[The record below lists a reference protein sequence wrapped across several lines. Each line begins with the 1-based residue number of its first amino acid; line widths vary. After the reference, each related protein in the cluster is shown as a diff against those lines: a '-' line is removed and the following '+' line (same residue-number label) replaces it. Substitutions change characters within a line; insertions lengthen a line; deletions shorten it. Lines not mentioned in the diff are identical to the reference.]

1 MNIARSFGSIASV
14 ARKEFI
20 HILRDWRILILIFT
34 LPPAFTLLFGH
45 AFEVTALTDAPAILI
60 DADRSEKSEKLI
72 EQLRTSE
79 TFAWRDGAAD
89 SVDGLDLL
97 KAGVQ
102 AAIIVPAGWG
112 ASLANGDPLP
122 LRLVLDGM
130 DTTSAPQLE
139 GEVQRVLGQFQ
150 LDSRQEMIDQLP
162 DSVIEMGKQIP
173 VETRKQFT
181 SSMTPWSS
189 ESEVLYNPKLR
200 FIDYV
205 MPGIVGLILQ
215 LLTVTL
221 MACTIARERE
231 SGTLSQL
238 LVTPLRREEIVVGK
252 VLPYLAVSIVLIGM
266 TLATGRY
273 HFHVLYRAPLLL
285 SALCLLFLL
294 CSLGTGL
301 LISTFC
307 RTQAQAIQ
315 FAVFYLLPV
324 FPLSGAFAS
333 LDQLPASIRVISQT
347 FPLTHFCH
355 AFRMV
360 SLGNAGLPAIA
371 GDLLFLAIGAV
382 VTCLGAALLL
392 RRIQD

>member
-1 MNIARSFGSIASV
+1 MKIADSFLAVYSV

-20 HILRDWRILILIFT
+20 HILRDWRILILIFA
-34 LPPAFTLLFGH
+34 LPPAFTLLLGH
-45 AFEVTALTDAPAILI
+45 AFEVTELTDAPAMLF
-60 DADRSEKSEKLI
+60 DQDRSEQSEKLVDK
-72 EQLRTSE
+72 LRAST
-79 TFAWRDGAAD
+79 TFAWRDSAGV
-89 SVDGLDLL
+89 SVDGVDLL
-97 KAGVQ
+97 TTGVQ
-102 AAIIVPAGWG
+102 AAVVIPANWG
-112 ASLANGDPLP
+112 ASLNNGDPLP

-130 DTTSAPQLE
+130 DTNSAPQIE
-139 GEVQRVLGQFQ
+139 GAIQQVLGQFQ
-150 LDSRQEMIDQLP
+150 LDSRQDMIDQLP
-162 DSVIEMGKQIP
+162 ESVIELGKQMP
-173 VETRKQFT
+173 EEVRKQFT
-181 SSMTPWSS
+181 SPMTPWTSTS
-189 ESEVLYNPKLR
+189 EILYNPRLR
-200 FIDYV
+200 FIDFV
-205 MPGIVGLILQ
+205 IPGIVGLILQ

-221 MACTIARERE
+221 MACTVARERE

-238 LVTPLRREEIVVGK
+238 LVTPLRRGEIVVGK
-252 VLPYLAVSIVLIGM
+252 VLPYLAVSIVLIGI

-333 LDQLPASIRVISQT
+333 LEQLPAGVRAISQS

-360 SLGNAGLPAIA
+360 SLGHAGLPAIL
-371 GDLLFLAIGAV
+371 GDLCFLLVGAM
-382 VTCLGAALLL
+382 VTCLGASLLL

>member
-1 MNIARSFGSIASV
+1 MNIARSAGSIASV

-45 AFEVTALTDAPAILI
+45 AFEVTELTDAPAMLF
-60 DADRSEKSEKLI
+60 DADRSEQSEKLA
-72 EQLRTSE
+72 EKLRESK
-79 TFAWRDGAAD
+79 TFAWRDAGQTSAD
-89 SVDGLDLL
+89 AIDLL
-97 KAGVQ
+97 KTGVQ

-112 ASLANGDPLP
+112 TGLQNGDPLP
-122 LRLVLDGM
+122 LRLTLDGM

-162 DSVIEMGKQIP
+162 DAVIEMGKQIP
-173 VETRKQFT
+173 LETRKQFT
-181 SSMTPWSS
+181 SSMTPWTT
-189 ESEVLYNPKLR
+189 ESQTLYNPKLR

-238 LVTPLRREEIVVGK
+238 LVTPLRREEIVIGK

-273 HFHVLYRAPLLL
+273 HFGVFLGDPLLI
-285 SALCLLFLL
+285 SVLCLLFLL

-333 LDQLPASIRVISQT
+333 LDQLPDSIRVISQT

-355 AFRMV
+355 AFRLV
-360 SLGNAGLPAIA
+360 SLGQAGLSAIA
-371 GDLLFLAIGAV
+371 GDLCFLAVGAV

>member
-1 MNIARSFGSIASV
+1 MNLAASFHAIASV

-34 LPPAFTLLFGH
+34 LPPAFTLLLGH
-45 AFEVTALTDAPAILI
+45 AFEVTELTDAPALLF
-60 DADRSEKSEKLI
+60 DEDRSEQSGKLVEKL
-72 EQLRTSE
+72 RGSV
-79 TFAWRDGAAD
+79 TFAWRDSSQT
-89 SVDGLDLL
+89 SVEGIDLL
-97 KAGVQ
+97 KARVQ
-102 AAIIVPAGWG
+102 AAIVIPPGWG
-112 ASLANGDPLP
+112 TSLGNGDPLP
-122 LRLVLDGM
+122 LRLILDGM
-130 DTTSAPQLE
+130 DTNSAPQLE
-139 GEVQRVLGQFQ
+139 GAIQQVLGKFQ
-150 LDSRQEMIDQLP
+150 LDSRQDMIDQLP
-162 DSVIEMGKQIP
+162 DSVMEMGKKIP
-173 VETRKQFT
+173 EEVRKQFT
-181 SSMTPWSS
+181 SSMTPWTS
-189 ESEVLYNPKLR
+189 ESQILYNPKLR
-200 FIDYV
+200 FIDFV
-205 MPGIVGLILQ
+205 IPGIVGLILQ

-238 LVTPLRREEIVVGK
+238 LVTPLRRTEIVVGK

-273 HFHVLYRAPLLL
+273 HFQVMYRAPLLL
-285 SALCLLFLL
+285 GALCLLFLL

-333 LDQLPASIRVISQT
+333 LDQLPAGVRVISQS

-360 SLGNAGLPAIA
+360 SLGHAGFPAIV
-371 GDLLFLAIGAV
+371 GDLCFLFAGAV
-382 VTCLGAALLL
+382 VTCLGASLLL